1 MSTYAFAFGD
11 TGTVLNP
18 DGQALPFV
26 DITQVAGLDTAPIRS
41 TVNERQGQDGTYIHT
56 KYQSSRAIIMQGM
69 VYTDPSDP
77 DTLLN
82 TLRQEYSL
90 DTIRPFYFQLPGQ
103 TLKFINGQGGG
114 VVYDVDQSRRVG
126 YTPIQLTILAGDPYI
141 YDYPPSISQV
151 QSATIAAVGTGFNMA
166 FNVGF
171 GGAIALNGATVT
183 NAGTHV
189 AYPQITIA
197 GPITNPVLTDSYNGW
212 TMAFAI
218 TLAAGDIM
226 VVDCK
231 LKSVILN
238 GTVSRRNTLAGLR
251 WFSIPAGVSDTIFF
265 TADSGT
271 GSATVQLYNTY
282 Y

>member
-1 MSTYAFAFGD
+1 MPPPMSTYAFAFGD

-114 VVYDVDQSRRVG
+114 VVYD
-126 YTPIQLTILAGDPYI
+126 
-141 YDYPPSISQV
+141 
-151 QSATIAAVGTGFNMA
+151 
-166 FNVGF
+166 
-171 GGAIALNGATVT
+171 
-183 NAGTHV
+183 
-189 AYPQITIA
+189 
-197 GPITNPVLTDSYNGW
+197 
-212 TMAFAI
+212 
-218 TLAAGDIM
+218 
-226 VVDCK
+226 
-231 LKSVILN
+231 
-238 GTVSRRNTLAGLR
+238 
-251 WFSIPAGVSDTIFF
+251 
-265 TADSGT
+265 
-271 GSATVQLYNTY
+271 
-282 Y
+282 